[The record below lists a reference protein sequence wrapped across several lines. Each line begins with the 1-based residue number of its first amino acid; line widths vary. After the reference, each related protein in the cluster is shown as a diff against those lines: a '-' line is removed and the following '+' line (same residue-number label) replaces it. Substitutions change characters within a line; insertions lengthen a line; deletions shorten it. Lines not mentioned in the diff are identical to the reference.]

1 VAVLAEHDAA
11 RHVLRVLRQHRDR
24 NGRDGGTVARRC
36 FWAVERFLAHGGE
49 RCVREVT
56 GDRALPSLLVGAFHT
71 GDAAT
76 KQAAES
82 VLRCL
87 HRMPDYSATY
97 ESVEL

>member
-1 VAVLAEHDAA
+1 M
-11 RHVLRVLRQHRDR
+11 
-24 NGRDGGTVARRC
+24 
-36 FWAVERFLAHGGE
+36 
-49 RCVREVT
+49 REVT
-56 GDRALPSLLVGAFHT
+56 SDRALPSLLVSAFHK

>member
-1 VAVLAEHDAA
+1 M
-11 RHVLRVLRQHRDR
+11 
-24 NGRDGGTVARRC
+24 
-36 FWAVERFLAHGGE
+36 ERFLAHGGE
-49 RCVREVT
+49 QCVREVT
-56 GDRALPSLLVGAFHT
+56 SDRALPSLLVSAFHK

>member
-1 VAVLAEHDAA
+1 VIALPRRRGA
-11 RHVLRVLRQHRDR
+11 RETK
-24 NGRDGGTVARRC
+24 GTCGGGGGTVARRC

-49 RCVREVT
+49 QCVREVT
-56 GDRALPSLLVGAFHT
+56 GDRALPSLLVSAFHK

-76 KQAAES
+76 KQVAES